1 MPIIP
6 RFQQE
11 SDPNQPPRI
20 DFGDRLVQGMMAGA
34 QAQRFAAEADYRK
47 QMAAIQQE
55 ELGMA
60 REQRAMAQQERQDF
74 AKMEEFFAVRQAG
87 AQQPPMQRQEPQ
99 PSPLVSPAPAMGG
112 ILSPERAPSTVTPS
126 DLEGAKLFASQLGSD
141 SARAMFFNRY
151 REVLKNDVVMAD
163 VRKTQDAY
171 GNLIAGVKGNQNFVD
186 PSTGQSIFETEIT
199 NLATLLDTLDDQGQT
214 AESRAATTSA
224 VMQAVNQLQKMAND
238 EETRITRYG
247 VTMNSLDAA
256 IGAVKPNSP
265 EAKALIERRSQFKN
279 KPKATSKEIDDVE
292 TSISNISAGR
302 TQYSEKLG
310 DWFTPEERVR
320 RESEMEVNQ
329 QRSALLDVQRAE
341 AEGRAD
347 LMEMSILETAVN
359 VESKIKELTDK
370 VFGGQFLIDE
380 LTGALTKDLAID
392 PQFFRSR
399 EAIESEFRG
408 RLDKVRQFSNRRG
421 TMESARAEGEDVA
434 ASIAGD
440 IVGGSE
446 QKPTVAGGEQKPPTT
461 STVTPPP
468 AEAVVNPNDY
478 SFEGLRSSGKMSLDS
493 IEAQK
498 ADLLSRRRA
507 LNENGITPSR
517 NREKASKI
525 ESALK
530 QIGAAED
537 RIKKAYEAFKP
548 SALIERL
555 SQGPFAVFNGPYGL
569 EKARRGKTSSPDDF
583 NVLYEYLSNDSRFSD
598 QLARLRSLS
607 DEDFTYEYNQVPRN
621 MK

>member
-20 DFGDRLVQGMMAGA
+20 DFGDRLMQGMVAGA
-34 QAQRFAAEADYRK
+34 QAQRFAAEADYRR

-60 REQRAMAQQERQDF
+60 REQRAMAQQERQDL

-87 AQQPPMQRQEPQ
+87 AQQPPMQQQEPQ

-112 ILSPERAPSTVTPS
+112 ILSPVTPS

-171 GNLIAGVKGNQNFVD
+171 SNLIAGVKSNQNFVD
-186 PSTGQSIFETEIT
+186 PSTGQSIFDTEIT

-224 VMQAVNQLQKMAND
+224 VMQAVNQLQKMANE

-256 IGAVKPNSP
+256 IKAVKPNSP

-279 KPKATSKEIDDVE
+279 RPKATAKEIDDVE

-310 DWFTPEERVR
+310 DWFTPDERVR
-320 RESEMEVNQ
+320 RESEMEMNQ
-329 QRSALLDVQRAE
+329 RKNSLMELQANELRGQIELIEMSRLESALK
-341 AEGRAD
+341 
-347 LMEMSILETAVN
+347 
-359 VESKIKELTDK
+359 VESRIQELTSYVYD
-370 VFGGQFLIDE
+370 GQFLTDD
-380 LTGALTKDLAID
+380 TGARTKDLAID
-392 PQFFRSR
+392 PQSFRSR
-399 EAIESEFRG
+399 EAIEADFRSK
-408 RLDKVRQFSNRRG
+408 LDKISKSSVPRG
-421 TMESARAEGEDVA
+421 TMESARAEGEDIA

-440 IVGGSE
+440 IVGG
-446 QKPTVAGGEQKPPTT
+446 GEQKPPT
-461 STVTPPP
+461 PPP
-468 AEAVVNPNDY
+468 ATPQKEAMPVDTADIEEMK
-478 SFEGLRSSGKMSLDS
+478 SMRQRLADTGLGSKEKLAAYDKRISDAES
-493 IEAQK
+493 ANQRY
-498 ADLLSRRRA
+498 ADLSKKYQGQPLELEVRRRA
-507 LNENGITPSR
+507 ALNEGRTDEAEEISYLIGI
-517 NREKASKI
+517 K
-525 ESALK
+525 
-530 QIGAAED
+530 
-537 RIKKAYEAFKP
+537 
-548 SALIERL
+548 
-555 SQGPFAVFNGPYGL
+555 SQGWWANLTPGTIGWD
-569 EKARRGKTSSPDDF
+569 E
-583 NVLYEYLSNDSRFSD
+583 LS
-598 QLARLRSLS
+598 SLS
-607 DEDFTYEYNQVPRN
+607 DEELANEYAGFKRRVESFERRRAARQAYVNYER
-621 MK
+621 

>member
-6 RFQQE
+6 RFQQQF
-11 SDPNQPPRI
+11 DPNQPPRI
-20 DFGDRLVQGMMAGA
+20 DFGDRLVQGMVAGA

-60 REQRAMAQQERQDF
+60 REQRAMAQQERQDL

-87 AQQPPMQRQEPQ
+87 AQQPPMQQQEPQ
-99 PSPLVSPAPAMGG
+99 PSPLVSPTPAMGG
-112 ILSPERAPSTVTPS
+112 ILSPERAPSPVPPS

-247 VTMNSLDAA
+247 LTMNSLDAA
-256 IGAVKPNSP
+256 IKAVKPDSP

-279 KPKATSKEIDDVE
+279 RPKATAKEIDDVE

-310 DWFTPEERVR
+310 DYFTPDELVR
-320 RESEMEVNQ
+320 RESEMEMNQ
-329 QRSALLDVQRAE
+329 RKNSLMELQANELRGQIELIEMSRLESALK
-341 AEGRAD
+341 
-347 LMEMSILETAVN
+347 
-359 VESKIKELTDK
+359 VESRIQELTSYVYD
-370 VFGGQFLIDE
+370 GQFLTDD
-380 LTGALTKDLAID
+380 TGARTKDLAID
-392 PQFFRSR
+392 PQSFRSR
-399 EAIESEFRG
+399 EAIESDFRSK
-408 RLDKVRQFSNRRG
+408 LDKISKSSVPRG
-421 TMESARAEGEDVA
+421 TMESARAEGEDIA
-434 ASIAGD
+434 SSIAGD
-440 IVGGSE
+440 IVGG
-446 QKPTVAGGEQKPPTT
+446 GEQKPPPPP
-461 STVTPPP
+461 PPP
-468 AEAVVNPNDY
+468 AAETVKIPVGKSEIAEMKRMKSNLQSAGIASKEAL
-478 SFEGLRSSGKMSLDS
+478 EGYDKRIAEAESANAQYTELSKKYPGNYFAELELR
-493 IEAQK
+493 
-498 ADLLSRRRA
+498 RRRA
-507 LNENGITPSR
+507 VINGNSKEAEEI
-517 NREKASKI
+517 ASLI
-525 ESALK
+525 A
-530 QIGAAED
+530 IRDNMPNMVDFGYG
-537 RIKKAYEAFKP
+537 KKAA
-548 SALIERL
+548 
-555 SQGPFAVFNGPYGL
+555 
-569 EKARRGKTSSPDDF
+569 
-583 NVLYEYLSNDSRFSD
+583 
-598 QLARLRSLS
+598 LS
-607 DEDFTYEYNQVPRN
+607 DEQLVSEYNAIQQRYSSLAGQGFRTF
-621 MK
+621 

>member
-20 DFGDRLVQGMMAGA
+20 DFGDRLMQGMVAGA

-60 REQRAMAQQERQDF
+60 REQRAMAQQERQDL

-87 AQQPPMQRQEPQ
+87 AQQPPMQQQEPQ
-99 PSPLVSPAPAMGG
+99 PSPLVSPIPAMGG
-112 ILSPERAPSTVTPS
+112 ILSPERATSPVTPS

-163 VRKTQDAY
+163 ARKTQDAY
-171 GNLIAGVKGNQNFVD
+171 SNLIAGVKGNQNFVD
-186 PSTGQSIFETEIT
+186 PSTGQSIFEKEIT

-256 IGAVKPNSP
+256 IKAVKPNSP

-279 KPKATSKEIDDVE
+279 RPKATAKEIDDVE

-310 DWFTPEERVR
+310 DWFTPDERVR
-320 RESEMEVNQ
+320 RESEMDMNQ
-329 QRSALLDVQRAE
+329 RKNSLMELQADELRGQIELIEMSRLESALK
-341 AEGRAD
+341 
-347 LMEMSILETAVN
+347 
-359 VESKIKELTDK
+359 VESRIQELTSYVYD
-370 VFGGQFLIDE
+370 GQFLTDD
-380 LTGALTKDLAID
+380 TGARTKDLAID
-392 PQFFRSR
+392 PQSFRSR
-399 EAIESEFRG
+399 EAIEADFRSK
-408 RLDKVRQFSNRRG
+408 LDKISKSSVRRG
-421 TMESARAEGEDVA
+421 TMESARAEGEDIA

-440 IVGGSE
+440 IVGS
-446 QKPTVAGGEQKPPTT
+446 GEQKPPT
-461 STVTPPP
+461 PPP
-468 AEAVVNPNDY
+468 ATPQKEAMPVDVDDV
-478 SFEGLRSSGKMSLDS
+478 EDMKKTRERLARTGIATKETLD
-493 IEAQK
+493 EY
-498 ADLLSRRRA
+498 DR
-507 LNENGITPSR
+507 
-517 NREKASKI
+517 KI
-525 ESALK
+525 SDAESANRRYSDLSSK
-530 QIGAAED
+530 YD
-537 RIKKAYEAFKP
+537 IKLESSARFRNPRMRSGYQNAIAILRPLHLEMKRRKAIASGNKEEADDIKFIIDQRSKSFFGNIMFNHLAYDEVM
-548 SALIERL
+548 SA
-555 SQGPFAVFNGPYGL
+555 
-569 EKARRGKTSSPDDF
+569 
-583 NVLYEYLSNDSRFSD
+583 
-598 QLARLRSLS
+598 S
-607 DEDFTYEYNQVPRN
+607 DEELSSRYEDAVSKVDYYL
-621 MK
+621 K